1 MSARYVFHTEWH
13 LAAASPDDVYA
24 ALHDVAS
31 YPQWW
36 PQVRSVR
43 ALDEVT
49 GELRCRS
56 MLPYDLVFV
65 VSREIEDPS
74 ARVLAARQTG
84 DLEGTSRWTI
94 NEDGDGTTAVFDEDV
109 VVRKALVRAA
119 GVIARPALRFNHDR
133 MMHDGE
139 RGLRR
144 YLEQRP

>member
-1 MSARYVFHTEWH
+1 VSHRYAFHTEWH
-13 LAAASPDDVYA
+13 LAASPDDVYA
-24 ALHDVAS
+24 ALHDVPS

-65 VSREIEDPS
+65 VSREIEDPTD
-74 ARVLAARQTG
+74 RVLAARQTG

-94 NEDGDGTTAVFDEDV
+94 TEDGDGTTAVFDEDV